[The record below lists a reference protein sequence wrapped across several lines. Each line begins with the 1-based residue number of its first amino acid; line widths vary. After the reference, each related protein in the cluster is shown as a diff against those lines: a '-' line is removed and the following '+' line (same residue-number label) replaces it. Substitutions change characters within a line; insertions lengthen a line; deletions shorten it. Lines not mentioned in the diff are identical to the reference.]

1 MQNALHAYAQA
12 GAEFASIEASSH
24 GLEQGRLNGCAIEIA
39 AYSNL
44 SRDHLDYHGT
54 LEAYAEAKSRL
65 FSFESLKVAV
75 INIDDAHAKV
85 MLNAAKPIRISRKF

>member
-1 MQNALHAYAQA
+1 MRCIPIALE
-12 GAEFASIEASSH
+12 GAEFAAIEASSH

-44 SRDHLDYHGT
+44 SRDHLDYHKT

-65 FSFESLKVAV
+65 FKFPSLKVAI
-75 INIDDAHAKV
+75 INIDDEHAECD
-85 MLNAAKPIRISRKF
+85 A